1 MKNMKKKTILM
12 LAAMALLLTV
22 TVGSTIAYLWT
33 STPAVTNT
41 FTPASSGTEIEEDF
55 NGNVKNNVKI
65 KNTGDVKSYIRAAV
79 VITWQNATGEV
90 LSEVPAADKDYQI
103 TWTPE
108 GWTKKD
114 NFYYYNT
121 PVEPGDST
129 SVLFTACK
137 PLKAAP
143 KDGYTLHVEIIAQ
156 SIQAEP
162 SYAVTEA
169 WGWTPPTQ
177 NAQ

>member
-1 MKNMKKKTILM
+1 MKKKTILM

-41 FTPASSGTEIEEDF
+41 FTPASSGTDITEDF
-55 NGNVKNNVKI
+55 KDNVKNTVQI

-79 VITWQNATGEV
+79 VVTWQNENGEV
-90 LSEVPAADKDYQI
+90 LGEVPVKDTDYSI
-103 TWTPE
+103 TWTRA
-108 GWTKKD
+108 GWTD
-114 NFYYYNT
+114 LQRDGFYYYNT
-121 PVEPGDST
+121 VVEPGKST
-129 SVLFTACK
+129 GVLFTDCK

-162 SYAVTEA
+162 ISAVQEA
-169 WGWTPPTQ
+169 WNWTPSTQ
-177 NAQ
+177 TAQ

>member
-1 MKNMKKKTILM
+1 MKNMKKKRILM

-41 FTPASSGTEIEEDF
+41 FTPASSGTDITEDF
-55 NGNVKNNVKI
+55 KGNVKNNVQI
-65 KNTGDVKSYIRAAV
+65 KNTGDIKSYIRAAV
-79 VITWQNATGEV
+79 VITWQNDAGEV
-90 LSEVPAADKDYQI
+90 LSEVPVKDTDYSI
-103 TWTPE
+103 TWTKD
-108 GWTKKD
+108 GWTENG

-121 PVEPGDST
+121 PVEPGAST
-129 SVLFTACK
+129 GVLFTACK

-143 KDGYTLHVEIIAQ
+143 KDEYALHVEIIAQ

-162 SYAVTEA
+162 ISAVQDA
-169 WGWTPPTQ
+169 WGWTPSTQ

>member
-1 MKNMKKKTILM
+1 MKKKTILM

-33 STPAVTNT
+33 STPAVINT
-41 FTPASSGTEIEEDF
+41 FTPASSGTDITEDF
-55 NGNVKNNVKI
+55 KDNVKNNVKI

-79 VITWQNATGEV
+79 VITWQNADGEV
-90 LSEVPAADKDYQI
+90 LGEVPVKDTDYSI
-103 TWTPE
+103 TWTRA
-108 GWTKKD
+108 GWTD
-114 NFYYYNT
+114 LHSDGFYYYNT
-121 PVEPGDST
+121 AVEPNAST
-129 SVLFTACK
+129 GVLFTDCK

-143 KDGYTLHVEIIAQ
+143 KEGYTLHVEIIAQ

-162 SYAVTEA
+162 ISAVTEA

>member
-33 STPAVTNT
+33 STPGVTNT
-41 FTPASSGTEIEEDF
+41 FTPASSGTKIEENFD
-55 NGNVKNNVKI
+55 GSVKNNVQI

-90 LSEVPAADKDYQI
+90 LSVVPAAGTDYQI
-103 TWTPE
+103 TWQTD

-129 SVLFTACK
+129 SVLFTDCK

-143 KDGYTLHVEIIAQ
+143 KDGYALHVEIIAQ

-162 SYAVTEA
+162 ISAVTDA
-169 WGWTPPTQ
+169 WGWTPS
-177 NAQ
+177 AQ